1 MIGYSLIEQ
10 PAIELFAELD
20 WETANCFYE
29 SFNDSPSPLSSPKGR
44 GINSG
49 RETPYD
55 VVLEPRLR
63 ADLNYGVWLCFPDN
77 LAMWLALHPECQFQT
92 LTPLL

>member
-29 SFNDSPSPLSSPKGR
+29 SFEDSPSPVSSPKGR
-44 GINSG
+44 GIDIG
-49 RETPYD
+49 RETPCD
-55 VVLEPRLR
+55 EVLEPRLR
-63 ADLNYGVWLCFPDN
+63 VALKRLNPGLVDEAINF
-77 LAMWLALHPECQFQT
+77 AVEE
-92 LTPLL
+92 LTNEDIV